1 MWLIDQMPFN
11 GVKGSFRVIRSHNL
25 PKYLSTV
32 DNSSGTKAL
41 GFFRAY
47 YKTFKLKL
55 TTMMNKL
62 MITPLY
68 NDYVNLIVEL
78 LKAKLGDNL
87 VSVVLFGSVAR
98 GEAGEGSDIDLLVVL
113 ESFNDSF
120 GERFRIFQE
129 IENELLT
136 SRSRLELRKRRLG
149 TLISPIPLT
158 KDEVKQHP
166 PIMLDILTDGIILY
180 DKDDF
185 IKRQL
190 NELQERLKAL
200 GARKVRL
207 PDGRWYWDLKPDY
220 KMGEVVEI

>member
-1 MWLIDQMPFN
+1 
-11 GVKGSFRVIRSHNL
+11 
-25 PKYLSTV
+25 
-32 DNSSGTKAL
+32 
-41 GFFRAY
+41 
-47 YKTFKLKL
+47 
-55 TTMMNKL
+55 MMNKL